1 MNFALPATLIL
12 LILLPGFIV
21 RSRFKR
27 VKKQSLD
34 FSPFGLAFTEGICWA
49 IFLLQNLSNYQKAVN
64 HRYYL
69 MVTKRHQNKLIKVN
83 DDYSLQ

>member
-1 MNFALPATLIL
+1 MNFTLSATLIL
-12 LILLPGFIV
+12 SILLPGFLI

-27 VKKQSLD
+27 AEKQSLD

-69 MVTKRHQNKLIKVN
+69 MVIKRHQNKLSKVN
-83 DDYSLQ
+83 DDYS